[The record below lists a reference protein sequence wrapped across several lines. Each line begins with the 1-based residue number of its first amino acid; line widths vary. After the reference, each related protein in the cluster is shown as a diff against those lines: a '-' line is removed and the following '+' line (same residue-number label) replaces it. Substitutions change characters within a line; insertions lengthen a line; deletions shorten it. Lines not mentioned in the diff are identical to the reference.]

1 VYLVELKRSINCREI
16 RKCDVVGSDGEK
28 VGRISDMTFKFDG
41 ELKLS
46 QFILS
51 GPAFEEFLEAIKIR
65 PDKDPVFDASMIQ
78 KMDEKVY
85 LSTNKNSMKT
95 TLDKGAIGK
104 DEIRLSNLEKLH
116 IIDKDGDFVGK
127 AIDVDFEVDG
137 SAHLI
142 VGGGF
147 FEEKLEA
154 LGLKSDVDIIVPG
167 EVIEGIG
174 DKITLT
180 VDKSDLALTME
191 KAVKSESEKLTRSTV
206 ATHREI
212 SKVRLYTQR
221 PI

>member
-1 VYLVELKRSINCREI
+1 MDLKRSINCREI

-28 VGRISDMTFKFDG
+28 VGRIGDMTFKFDG

-65 PDKDPVFDASMIQ
+65 PDKDPVFDASMIER
-78 KMDEKVY
+78 MDEKVH
-85 LSTNKNSMKT
+85 LSTNRNSMKT
-95 TLDKGAIGK
+95 TLDKGAIAD
-104 DEIRLSNLEKLH
+104 DEIRLSKLEKLL
-116 IIDKDGDFVGK
+116 IVDKDGDSVGK

-137 SAHLI
+137 SAYLI

-154 LGLKSDVDIIVPG
+154 LGLKSDIDIIVPG
-167 EVIEGIG
+167 KVIESIG
-174 DKITLT
+174 DQIKLT

-191 KAVKSESEKLTRSTV
+191 EAVKSESERAAREAV

-212 SKVRLYTQR
+212 SKVRLYAHR

>member
-1 VYLVELKRSINCREI
+1 MELKRSINCREI

-28 VGRISDMTFKFDG
+28 IGQIGDMTFKFDG

-65 PDKDPVFDASMIQ
+65 PDKDPIFDASMIE
-78 KMDEKVY
+78 KMGDKVV
-85 LSTNKNSMKT
+85 LSSNKNSLKT
-95 TLDKGAIGK
+95 TLDKGAIPD
-104 DEIRLSNLEKLH
+104 DEIRLSKLEKLL
-116 IIDKDGDFVGK
+116 IVDKDGDSVGK
-127 AIDVDFEVDG
+127 AIDIDFEVDG
-137 SAHLI
+137 SAYLI

-154 LGLKSDVDIIVPG
+154 LGLKADIDIIVPG
-167 EVIEGIG
+167 KVIESIG
-174 DKITLT
+174 DQIKLT
-180 VDKSDLALTME
+180 VDKGDLALTMDE
-191 KAVKSESEKLTRSTV
+191 AVKSESERKTREAV

-212 SKVRLYTQR
+212 SKIRLYAHR

>member
-1 VYLVELKRSINCREI
+1 MELKRSINCREI